1 MQEDKLLDV
10 QAVADRLDV
19 NPRTVL
25 RMVER
30 GELPAIKVAHRL
42 RFRRSDL
49 ENYLRNHLS
58 TSSPSQNGDS
68 SKHAFAK
75 MGELLQDE
83 RQDNQK
89 EELEV
94 PEQAGDTEPKSA
106 PKEHAPLLGVHIAR
120 QSKQATQLELE
131 RKRLEIEEKKLELQ
145 KQLLEL
151 QARRIDHA
159 LDAANKLV
167 SLFPEID
174 AKTKV
179 TMLQSLLPTLMP
191 PEQSKGLEMAL
202 KGSSDD

>member
-10 QAVADRLDV
+10 QSVADRLDV

-42 RFRRSDL
+42 RFQRSDL

-68 SKHAFAK
+68 SNHAFAEV
-75 MGELLQDE
+75 GELLQDE
-83 RQDNQK
+83 RQDND
-89 EELEV
+89 ELEV
-94 PEQAGDTEPKSA
+94 PEQAGDIEPGPA
-106 PKEHAPLLGVHIAR
+106 PKEHAHLLGGQSAR
-120 QSKQATQLELE
+120 RSKQATQLELE
-131 RKRLEIEEKKLELQ
+131 RQRLEIEEKKLGLQ

-174 AKTKV
+174 AKTKI
-179 TMLQSLLPTLMP
+179 TLLQSLLPTLMP
-191 PEQSKGLEMAL
+191 PEQSKGLEAAL
-202 KGSSDD
+202 NGSLDD

>member
-10 QAVADRLDV
+10 QSVADHLDV

-49 ENYLRNHLS
+49 ENYLLNHLS
-58 TSSPSQNGDS
+58 ISSPSHNGNS
-68 SKHAFAK
+68 NKHAFAEI
-75 MGELLQDE
+75 GELLQDE
-83 RQDNQK
+83 RQDNQ
-89 EELEV
+89 EDELEIPAQV
-94 PEQAGDTEPKSA
+94 GDTEPESA
-106 PKEHAPLLGVHIAR
+106 PKEHTHLLGAQNAR
-120 QSKQATQLELE
+120 RSNQATQLKLE
-131 RKRLEIEEKKLELQ
+131 RQRLEIEEKKLELQ
-145 KQLLEL
+145 RQLLEL
-151 QARRIDHA
+151 EARRIDHA
-159 LDAANKLV
+159 LEAANKLF

-179 TMLQSLLPTLMP
+179 TMLQSLLPTLML
-191 PEQSKGLEMAL
+191 PEQSKGLEVAL

>member
-10 QAVADRLDV
+10 QSVADRLDV

-42 RFRRSDL
+42 RFRRLDL

-68 SKHAFAK
+68 SKHAFAE
-75 MGELLQDE
+75 MGKLLPDE
-83 RQDNQK
+83 RQDND
-89 EELEV
+89 ELEV
-94 PEQAGDTEPKSA
+94 SEQAGDTEPESA
-106 PKEHAPLLGVHIAR
+106 PKEHAHVLGVQIAR
-120 QSKQATQLELE
+120 RSKQATQLELE
-131 RKRLEIEEKKLELQ
+131 RQRLEIEEKKLELQ

-151 QARRIDHA
+151 QAKRIDHA

-191 PEQSKGLEMAL
+191 PEQSKGLEVAL

>member
-10 QAVADRLDV
+10 QAVADHLDV

-49 ENYLRNHLS
+49 ENYLWNHLS

-68 SKHAFAK
+68 SKHAFAE

-83 RQDNQK
+83 RQDNH
-89 EELEV
+89 ELEV
-94 PEQAGDTEPKSA
+94 PEQAGDTEPESA
-106 PKEHAPLLGVHIAR
+106 PKEHAHLLGVQIAR
-120 QSKQATQLELE
+120 RSKQATQLELE
-131 RKRLEIEEKKLELQ
+131 RQRLEIEEKKLELQ
-145 KQLLEL
+145 KQLLDL
-151 QARRIDHA
+151 QTRRIDHA

-191 PEQSKGLEMAL
+191 PEQSKGLEAAL

>member
-10 QAVADRLDV
+10 QSVADRLDV

-58 TSSPSQNGDS
+58 TSSTSQNGDS
-68 SKHAFAK
+68 SRHAFAE

-83 RQDNQK
+83 RQDND
-89 EELEV
+89 ELEA
-94 PEQAGDTEPKSA
+94 PEQAGDTEPASA
-106 PKEHAPLLGVHIAR
+106 PKEHANLLGVQIAR
-120 QSKQATQLELE
+120 RSKQATQLELE
-131 RKRLEIEEKKLELQ
+131 RQRLEIEEKKLELQ
-145 KQLLEL
+145 KQLLDL
-151 QARRIDHA
+151 QAKRIDHV
-159 LDAANKLV
+159 LDAATKLV

-179 TMLQSLLPTLMP
+179 TMLQSLIPTLMS
-191 PEQSKGLEMAL
+191 PEQSKGRE
-202 KGSSDD
+202 S

>member
-10 QAVADRLDV
+10 QSVAARLDV

-68 SKHAFAK
+68 SKPAFAE
-75 MGELLQDE
+75 MGNLLQDE
-83 RQDNQK
+83 RQDDD
-89 EELEV
+89 ELEV
-94 PEQAGDTEPKSA
+94 SEQAGDTEPESA
-106 PKEHAPLLGVHIAR
+106 PKEHAHLLGVQIAR
-120 QSKQATQLELE
+120 RSKQATQLELE
-131 RKRLEIEEKKLELQ
+131 RQRLEIEEKKLELQ
-145 KQLLEL
+145 RQLLEL
-151 QARRIDHA
+151 QAKRIDHA

-191 PEQSKGLEMAL
+191 PEQSKGLEVAL
-202 KGSSDD
+202 KGLSSD

>member
-10 QAVADRLDV
+10 QSVADRLDV

-42 RFRRSDL
+42 RFRRLDL

-68 SKHAFAK
+68 SKHAFAE
-75 MGELLQDE
+75 MGKLLPDE
-83 RQDNQK
+83 RQDND
-89 EELEV
+89 ELEV
-94 PEQAGDTEPKSA
+94 SEQAGDTEPESA
-106 PKEHAPLLGVHIAR
+106 PKEHAHVLGGQIAR
-120 QSKQATQLELE
+120 RSKQATQLELE
-131 RKRLEIEEKKLELQ
+131 RQRLEIEEKKLELQ
-145 KQLLEL
+145 RQLLEL
-151 QARRIDHA
+151 QAKRIDHA

-191 PEQSKGLEMAL
+191 PEQG
-202 KGSSDD
+202 

>member
-10 QAVADRLDV
+10 QSVAARLDV

-42 RFRRSDL
+42 RFRHSDL

-68 SKHAFAK
+68 SKHAFAE
-75 MGELLQDE
+75 MGSLLQDE
-83 RQDNQK
+83 RQAND
-89 EELEV
+89 ELEV
-94 PEQAGDTEPKSA
+94 SERAGDTEPESA
-106 PKEHAPLLGVHIAR
+106 PKEHAHLLGVQIAR
-120 QSKQATQLELE
+120 RSKQATQLELE
-131 RKRLEIEEKKLELQ
+131 RQRLEIEEKKLELQ
-145 KQLLEL
+145 RQLLEL
-151 QARRIDHA
+151 QAKRIDHA

-191 PEQSKGLEMAL
+191 PEQSKGLEVAL
-202 KGSSDD
+202 KGLSSD

>member
-10 QAVADRLDV
+10 QSVADRLDI

-49 ENYLRNHLS
+49 ENYLQNHLS
-58 TSSPSQNGDS
+58 TSSPSLNGNS
-68 SKHAFAK
+68 RKHAFAE

-83 RQDNQK
+83 RQDNDEIK
-89 EELEV
+89 V
-94 PEQAGDTEPKSA
+94 PRQAGNPEPESA
-106 PKEHAPLLGVHIAR
+106 PKEHAHLLGVQIAR
-120 QSKQATQLELE
+120 RSKQATQLELE
-131 RKRLEIEEKKLELQ
+131 RQRLEIEEKKLELQ

-151 QARRIDHA
+151 QERRIDHA
-159 LDAANKLV
+159 LEAANKLF

-191 PEQSKGLEMAL
+191 PEQSKGLEVTL
-202 KGSSDD
+202 KGSSDA

>member
-10 QAVADRLDV
+10 QSVADRLDV

-42 RFRRSDL
+42 RFQRSDL
-49 ENYLRNHLS
+49 ENYLRDHLS

-68 SKHAFAK
+68 SKHAFAEI
-75 MGELLQDE
+75 GELLQDE
-83 RQDNQK
+83 RQAND
-89 EELEV
+89 ELEV
-94 PEQAGDTEPKSA
+94 PERAGDTEPESA
-106 PKEHAPLLGVHIAR
+106 TKGHAHLLGVQIAR
-120 QSKQATQLELE
+120 RSKQATQLELE
-131 RKRLEIEEKKLELQ
+131 RQRLEIEEKKLELQ

-159 LDAANKLV
+159 LDAASKLV

-179 TMLQSLLPTLMP
+179 TLLQSLLPTLMP
-191 PEQSKGLEMAL
+191 PEQSKGLEAAL
-202 KGSSDD
+202 KGSLDD

>member
-10 QAVADRLDV
+10 QSVADRLDV
-19 NPRTVL
+19 NPRTIH

-68 SKHAFAK
+68 SKHAFAE

-83 RQDNQK
+83 QQDNDDV
-89 EELEV
+89 EV
-94 PEQAGDTEPKSA
+94 PEQARDTEPESA
-106 PKEHAPLLGVHIAR
+106 PKEPAHLLGVQIAR
-120 QSKQATQLELE
+120 RSKQATQLELE
-131 RKRLEIEEKKLELQ
+131 RQRLEIEEKKLELQ
-145 KQLLEL
+145 KQLLDL
-151 QARRIDHA
+151 QASRIDHA

-174 AKTKV
+174 TKTKV

-191 PEQSKGLEMAL
+191 PEQSKGLEVTL
-202 KGSSDD
+202 NGSSED

>member
-10 QAVADRLDV
+10 QFVADHLDV
-19 NPRTVL
+19 NPRTVV

-68 SKHAFAK
+68 SKRAFAEI
-75 MGELLQDE
+75 GELLQDK
-83 RQDNQK
+83 RQDND
-89 EELEV
+89 ELEV
-94 PEQAGDTEPKSA
+94 PEQAGDTEPESA
-106 PKEHAPLLGVHIAR
+106 PKEHAPLLGVQIER
-120 QSKQATQLELE
+120 RSKQATQLELE
-131 RKRLEIEEKKLELQ
+131 RQRLEIEEKKLELQ
-145 KQLLEL
+145 RQLLEL
-151 QARRIDHA
+151 QAKRIDHA

-174 AKTKV
+174 VKTKV
-179 TMLQSLLPTLMP
+179 SLLQSLLPSLMS
-191 PEQSKGLEMAL
+191 PEQTEGPT
-202 KGSSDD
+202 D

>member
-1 MQEDKLLDV
+1 MQEGKLLDV
-10 QAVADRLDV
+10 QSVAARLDV

-58 TSSPSQNGDS
+58 TSSPSQNGNS
-68 SKHAFAK
+68 SKHAFAE

-83 RQDNQK
+83 RQDND
-89 EELEV
+89 ELVV
-94 PEQAGDTEPKSA
+94 PEQAGDTELKSA
-106 PKEHAPLLGVHIAR
+106 PKEHAHLLGVQIAR
-120 QSKQATQLELE
+120 RSKQATQLELE
-131 RKRLEIEEKKLELQ
+131 RQRLEIEEKKLELQ

-151 QARRIDHA
+151 QASRIDYA

-179 TMLQSLLPTLMP
+179 KMLQSLLPTLMP
-191 PEQSKGLEMAL
+191 PEQSKGLEVAL
-202 KGSSDD
+202 KGASDD